1 MSEKESSNANGAD
14 GESKVTAADVK
25 FFTVMFK
32 HLPQKLDIDWE
43 EFAKEM
49 GLKNPGVAKTRLGQI
64 RSKLGLTRARA
75 GNGSG
80 TLTGAAVPKVIK
92 PANVNNKI
100 TKARGPTKAKLQKH
114 TSKVD
119 SDGAARDI
127 KGERDGTDDTDSAI

>member
-32 HLPQKLDIDWE
+32 HLPQKLDIDWD

-75 GNGSG
+75 GNGLG
-80 TLTGAAVPKVIK
+80 TSIK
-92 PANVNNKI
+92 PANTNNKI
-100 TKARGPTKAKLQKH
+100 IKAPKTTKTAKMQPQKCKPKAA
-114 TSKVD
+114 
-119 SDGAARDI
+119 SDGATGGVKD
-127 KGERDGTDDTDSAI
+127 EEMNTDDTDN